1 MPSIDQH
8 LIALAATFLLGIAV
22 IDLRSQIIPNRW
34 LIVAAPI
41 SALCVFAWSP
51 EIRDPVIV
59 FNSFAQ
65 SVAVDAVIAMIAGF
79 SILAL
84 FHFLSGGGLG
94 AGDVKLAAVIGLIV
108 GMKALLPVLLIGLG
122 LGSLITDAREK
133 PTPLAPFLAASTIG
147 VLLMGVLQ

>member
-1 MPSIDQH
+1 M
-8 LIALAATFLLGIAV
+8 

-59 FNSFAQ
+59 FNSIAQ
-65 SVAVDAVIAMIAGF
+65 SVAVDAVSSMIAGF

-94 AGDVKLAAVIGLIV
+94 AGDVNLAAVIGLIV

-122 LGSLITDAREK
+122 LGSLITYAREK